1 MLAVARR
8 TIAKAFE
15 EAGREIDN
23 IRLVSVNIEAISEA
37 LDENDRADRIYINFC
52 NPWPRKKHK
61 KHHHRKKNS
70 SDATT
75 DNSINKEVKR
85 KGVSFKKNLFEVIY
99 VESFKQYNMEN
110 YQPKNV
116 DNSVARDDPH
126 FVKCCLIY

>member
-1 MLAVARR
+1 MSDSQTKEVQFDEKTEKNNPLEK
-8 TIAKAFE
+8 TNIFKLC
-15 EAGREIDN
+15 GIDNSEIDLSFQSPQ
-23 IRLVSVNIEAISEA
+23 IKSKKS
-37 LDENDRADRIYINFC
+37 
-52 NPWPRKKHK
+52 RKKHK

-70 SDATT
+70 SDTTT

-116 DNSVARDDPH
+116 DNSVVRDDPH

>member
-1 MLAVARR
+1 MSDSQTKEVQFDEKTEKNNPLEK
-8 TIAKAFE
+8 TNIFKLC
-15 EAGREIDN
+15 GIDNSEIDLSFQSPQ
-23 IRLVSVNIEAISEA
+23 IKLKKS
-37 LDENDRADRIYINFC
+37 
-52 NPWPRKKHK
+52 RKKHK

-70 SDATT
+70 SDTTT

>member
-1 MLAVARR
+1 MSDSQ
-8 TIAKAFE
+8 AKEVQFDE
-15 EAGREIDN
+15 KTEKNNPLEKTNIFKLCGIDNSEIDLSFQSPQ
-23 IRLVSVNIEAISEA
+23 IKSKKS
-37 LDENDRADRIYINFC
+37 
-52 NPWPRKKHK
+52 RKKHK

-70 SDATT
+70 SDTTT

>member
-1 MLAVARR
+1 MTDNQRKEVQLDEK
-8 TIAKAFE
+8 TEKNNPLEKTNIFKLC
-15 EAGREIDN
+15 GIDNSEIDLSFQSPQ
-23 IRLVSVNIEAISEA
+23 IKSKKS
-37 LDENDRADRIYINFC
+37 
-52 NPWPRKKHK
+52 RKKHK

-70 SDATT
+70 SDTTT
-75 DNSINKEVKR
+75 DNSINKEVKK

-116 DNSVARDDPH
+116 DNVARDDPH

>member
-1 MLAVARR
+1 MSDSQTKEVQFDEKTGKNNPLEK
-8 TIAKAFE
+8 TNIFKLC
-15 EAGREIDN
+15 GIDNSEIDLSFQSPQ
-23 IRLVSVNIEAISEA
+23 IKSKKS
-37 LDENDRADRIYINFC
+37 
-52 NPWPRKKHK
+52 RKKHK

-70 SDATT
+70 SDTTT

>member
-1 MLAVARR
+1 MSDSQTKEVQFDEKTEKNNPLEK
-8 TIAKAFE
+8 TNIFKLC
-15 EAGREIDN
+15 GIDNSEIDLSFQSPQ
-23 IRLVSVNIEAISEA
+23 IKSKKS
-37 LDENDRADRIYINFC
+37 
-52 NPWPRKKHK
+52 RKKHK

-70 SDATT
+70 SDRTT

>member
-1 MLAVARR
+1 MSDSQTKEVQFDEKTEKNNPLEK
-8 TIAKAFE
+8 TNIFKLC
-15 EAGREIDN
+15 GIDNSEIDLSFQSPQ
-23 IRLVSVNIEAISEA
+23 IKSKKS
-37 LDENDRADRIYINFC
+37 
-52 NPWPRKKHK
+52 RKKHK

-70 SDATT
+70 SDTTT
-75 DNSINKEVKR
+75 DHSINKEVKR

>member
-1 MLAVARR
+1 MTDSQRKEVQLDEK
-8 TIAKAFE
+8 TEKTNPLEKTNIFKLC
-15 EAGREIDN
+15 GIDNSEIDLSFQSPQ
-23 IRLVSVNIEAISEA
+23 IKSKKS
-37 LDENDRADRIYINFC
+37 
-52 NPWPRKKHK
+52 RKKHK

-70 SDATT
+70 SDTTT

>member
-1 MLAVARR
+1 MTDSQRKEVQLDEK
-8 TIAKAFE
+8 TEKNNPLEKTNIFKLC
-15 EAGREIDN
+15 GIDNSEIDLSFQSPQ
-23 IRLVSVNIEAISEA
+23 IKSKKS
-37 LDENDRADRIYINFC
+37 
-52 NPWPRKKHK
+52 RKKHK

-70 SDATT
+70 SDTTT

-126 FVKCCLIY
+126 FVRCCLIY

>member
-1 MLAVARR
+1 MSDSQIKEVQFDEKTEKNNPLEK
-8 TIAKAFE
+8 TNIFKLC
-15 EAGREIDN
+15 GIDNSEIDLSFQSPQ
-23 IRLVSVNIEAISEA
+23 IKSKKS
-37 LDENDRADRIYINFC
+37 
-52 NPWPRKKHK
+52 RKKHK

-70 SDATT
+70 SDTTT

>member
-1 MLAVARR
+1 MSDSQTKEVQFDEKTEKNNPLEK
-8 TIAKAFE
+8 TNIFKPC
-15 EAGREIDN
+15 GIDNTEIDLSFQSPQ
-23 IRLVSVNIEAISEA
+23 IKSKKS
-37 LDENDRADRIYINFC
+37 
-52 NPWPRKKHK
+52 RKKHK

-70 SDATT
+70 SDTTT

>member
-1 MLAVARR
+1 MTDSQRKEVQLDEK
-8 TIAKAFE
+8 TEKNNPLEKTNIFKLC
-15 EAGREIDN
+15 GIDNSEIDLSFQSPQ
-23 IRLVSVNIEAISEA
+23 IKSKKS
-37 LDENDRADRIYINFC
+37 
-52 NPWPRKKHK
+52 RKKHK

-70 SDATT
+70 SDTTT

>member
-1 MLAVARR
+1 MSDSQTKEVQFDEK
-8 TIAKAFE
+8 TE
-15 EAGREIDN
+15 ENNPLEKTNIFKLCGIDNSEIDLSFQSPQ
-23 IRLVSVNIEAISEA
+23 IKSKKS
-37 LDENDRADRIYINFC
+37 
-52 NPWPRKKHK
+52 RKKHK

-70 SDATT
+70 SDTTT

>member
-1 MLAVARR
+1 MSDSQTKEVQFDEKTEKNNPLEM
-8 TIAKAFE
+8 TNIFKLC
-15 EAGREIDN
+15 GIDNSEIDLSFQSPQ
-23 IRLVSVNIEAISEA
+23 IKSKKS
-37 LDENDRADRIYINFC
+37 
-52 NPWPRKKHK
+52 RKKHK

-70 SDATT
+70 SDTTT

>member
-1 MLAVARR
+1 MSDSQRKEVQL
-8 TIAKAFE
+8 E
-15 EAGREIDN
+15 EKTEKNNNLEKTNIFKLCGIDNSEIDLSFQSPQ
-23 IRLVSVNIEAISEA
+23 IKSKKS
-37 LDENDRADRIYINFC
+37 
-52 NPWPRKKHK
+52 RKKHK

-70 SDATT
+70 SDTTT

>member
-1 MLAVARR
+1 MSDSQTKEVQFDVKTEKNNPLEK
-8 TIAKAFE
+8 TNIFKLC
-15 EAGREIDN
+15 GIDNSEIDLSFQSPQ
-23 IRLVSVNIEAISEA
+23 IKSKKS
-37 LDENDRADRIYINFC
+37 
-52 NPWPRKKHK
+52 RKKHK

-70 SDATT
+70 SDTTT